1 MSKLDERALNNT
13 PSEQQKARRE
23 RRRKQIEQKEAN
35 TAANREYR
43 RRRNRRFLLA
53 IAVAAILIALFAVA
67 LSAMKIFEL
76 QESKASAEKEL
87 TALENREEGLKEELK
102 QVESDEY
109 IIEQA
114 RSVLRMIFSG
124 EILYVFRG
132 SKDDPA
138 VQLAPDDDVKPQ

>member
-1 MSKLDERALNNT
+1 MSRVDEKALDT
-13 PSEQQKARRE
+13 KPSEKQSQRRE
-23 RRRKQIEQKEAN
+23 RRRRLLEQKEKN

-43 RRRNRRFLLA
+43 RRRNRRILLA
-53 IAVAAILIALFAVA
+53 IFAVLVVAALFIVA
-67 LSAMKIFEL
+67 MTAMRIYELRDSKLEAEQEL
-76 QESKASAEKEL
+76 QSLQNKED
-87 TALENREEGLKEELK
+87 ALREELK

-132 SKDDPA
+132 EKDDPM
-138 VQLAPDDDVKPQ
+138 VQQAPDGAKPQ